1 MVQQRNCNPR
11 KIKPN
16 KALCIETKRNYGL
29 FELILRYPFYIVL
42 AWHYVISS
50 YMSSFKLQKG
60 IMLRSIVD
68 MFNAVSNVTLKEK
81 SE

>member
-29 FELILRYPFYIVL
+29 FELILAIPVL
-42 AWHYVISS
+42 YRPSMALCNIELYVQFQI
-50 YMSSFKLQKG
+50 KK
-60 IMLRSIVD
+60 RD
-68 MFNAVSNVTLKEK
+68 NVTIDCCVTITICLMLYQMLL
-81 SE
+81 